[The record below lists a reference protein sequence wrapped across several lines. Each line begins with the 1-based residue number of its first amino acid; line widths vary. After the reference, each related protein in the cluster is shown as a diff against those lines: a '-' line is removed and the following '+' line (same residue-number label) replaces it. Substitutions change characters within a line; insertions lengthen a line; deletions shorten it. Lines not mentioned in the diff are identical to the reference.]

1 MSRRPLG
8 ESGMTTTQVAVLMPA
23 LLFWIMLIVQF
34 GLWYHAKQVAD
45 TAAAEAVDA
54 AQTPGGTQADGEAA
68 ALAVLD
74 AAGNL
79 DAPDVTVDRGVVR
92 VVAVVRG
99 SSPPTSRSPAPT
111 GPASASR
118 SRPRPTPCAAT
129 RWPRPK
135 RRPRPRPSG

>member
-34 GLWYHAKQVAD
+34 GLWYHAKHVAD

-79 DAPDVTVDRGVVR
+79 DAPDVTVDRGVDR
-92 VVAVVRG
+92 VVAVVHG
-99 SSPPTSRSPAPT
+99 SSPRLVPGFAWNVTGRAEAPVERFI
-111 GPASASR
+111 PEHDR
-118 SRPRPTPCAAT
+118 
-129 RWPRPK
+129 
-135 RRPRPRPSG
+135 

>member
-54 AQTPGGTQADGEAA
+54 AQTPDGTQADGEAA

-99 SSPPTSRSPAPT
+99 SSPRLVPGFAWTVTGRAEAPVERFI
-111 GPASASR
+111 PEHER
-118 SRPRPTPCAAT
+118 
-129 RWPRPK
+129 
-135 RRPRPRPSG
+135 